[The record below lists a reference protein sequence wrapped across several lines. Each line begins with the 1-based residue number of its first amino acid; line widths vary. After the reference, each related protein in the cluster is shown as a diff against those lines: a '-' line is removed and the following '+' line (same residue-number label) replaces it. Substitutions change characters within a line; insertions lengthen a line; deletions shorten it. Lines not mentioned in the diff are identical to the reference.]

1 MFNVK
6 IGGRIYAGCFA
17 LVAVLVVSVVTTLV
31 SVRQIETNVQ
41 RLDGLRIP
49 TSNSSQSMVRDI
61 YGTLAAL
68 RGWML
73 TGNPDFKVERE
84 AVWQNIA
91 QLRGKI
97 DELSTNWTNPENVDS
112 WNAFKVVLDEFAEA
126 QNQVEALAKSP
137 DQFPATKILIEE
149 AAPLAASM
157 VADITKMIDI
167 EGNLPPASDE
177 HQRKKLLG
185 MMADVRGTLGLS
197 LANIRAFLLTG
208 DKDFQANFETLW
220 VKNSKRFEDLT
231 GSKDQLKPDQLEAF
245 ERFLA
250 SRENFAPLPAKMFGI
265 RGAER
270 WDAANYALKHEAA
283 PRAGKLLTTL
293 VGAKDDNGIRGGGM
307 VDNQRALMTQDA
319 ENITASVDS
328 LTRLVWG
335 LLGLGLVLGVAVSY
349 LTARSI
355 VRPVTGMTGAMARL
369 AENDIST
376 EVPSVARRDEI
387 GEMAKAVQVFKENMI
402 RAATLEQEQQNAAL
416 EAEAEKKRMMEDLA
430 NDFERA
436 VGSIINSVSGASTEL
451 QTTAQSMTSTVEQTS
466 MQAGVVATSSDQA
479 NSNVQTVAA
488 ATEEMAAS
496 VQEIGRQAEDSSRKA
511 QAASAEAEETVE
523 KVGALSEAATK
534 IGAVVSLIQDIAEQ
548 TNLLALNATIE
559 AARAGE
565 AGRGFAIVASEVKD
579 LASQTASA
587 TTDIGEQINAIQ
599 DSTQTS
605 AEAIGKVTSA
615 ISDLNEIAASIAAA
629 VEEQSAATSEIAGNV
644 QQAAVA
650 SQEVSDS
657 IGEVNQSAAGS
668 SAAAAQVL
676 SSAGDLSRQSES
688 LRNEVDRFLQ
698 GIRVA

>member
-265 RGAER
+265 RGSER

-319 ENITASVDS
+319 ENIAASVDS

-451 QTTAQSMTSTVEQTS
+451 QTTAQSMTRTVEQTS

>member
-1 MFNVK
+1 
-6 IGGRIYAGCFA
+6 
-17 LVAVLVVSVVTTLV
+17 
-31 SVRQIETNVQ
+31 
-41 RLDGLRIP
+41 
-49 TSNSSQSMVRDI
+49 MVRDI

-265 RGAER
+265 RGSER

-319 ENITASVDS
+319 ENIAASVDS

>member
-167 EGNLPPASDE
+167 EGNLPPTSDE

-265 RGAER
+265 RGSER

-319 ENITASVDS
+319 ENIAASVDS

>member
-250 SRENFAPLPAKMFGI
+250 SRGNFAPLPAKMFGI
-265 RGAER
+265 RGSER

-319 ENITASVDS
+319 ENIAASVDS

>member
-265 RGAER
+265 RGSER

-319 ENITASVDS
+319 ENIAASVDS

>member
-177 HQRKKLLG
+177 HKRKKLLG

-265 RGAER
+265 RGSER

-319 ENITASVDS
+319 ENIAASVDS

>member
-265 RGAER
+265 RGSER

-293 VGAKDDNGIRGGGM
+293 VGAKDGNGIRGGGM

-319 ENITASVDS
+319 ENIAASVDS
-328 LTRLVWG
+328 LTSLVWG

-436 VGSIINSVSGASTEL
+436 VGTIINSVSGASTEL

>member
-265 RGAER
+265 RGSER

-319 ENITASVDS
+319 ENIAASVDS

-523 KVGALSEAATK
+523 KVAALSEAATK

-565 AGRGFAIVASEVKD
+565 AGRGFAIVASEVKE

-644 QQAAVA
+644 QQAAIA

-688 LRNEVDRFLQ
+688 LRNEVDKFLQ

>member
-73 TGNPDFKVERE
+73 TGNSDFKVERE

-167 EGNLPPASDE
+167 EDNLPPASDE

-265 RGAER
+265 RGSER

-319 ENITASVDS
+319 ENIAASVDS